1 MDDAASPEPRSGSRG
16 DVDDEAARSLLGPD
30 PDEEISGRERLAA
43 VLERRLDP
51 VMAVLA
57 VAWGVFV
64 AYDLIAPASQR
75 PILSL
80 VSDVVWGIFLV
91 EFVTKLVVSGH
102 PLRFLRRR
110 WPSVFFL
117 AVPLLRTARII
128 PALRTLRILP
138 SVRVLGSSYRAI
150 GTARGLL
157 GGRLSFLAVTT
168 VSVIVAGA
176 QLLYLL
182 DGSGESFGE
191 TLWWSV
197 NLAISGTYMFEPST
211 VPSRIVSLL
220 LSVYAVIVFASMAAA
235 LGAFFVDQRAE
246 HAAAEEERSET
257 DG

>member
-1 MDDAASPEPRSGSRG
+1 
-16 DVDDEAARSLLGPD
+16 
-30 PDEEISGRERLAA
+30 
-43 VLERRLDP
+43 
-51 VMAVLA
+51 MAVLA
-57 VAWGVFV
+57 VAWGAFV

-75 PILSL
+75 PVLSL
-80 VSDVVWGIFLV
+80 VSDVVWGIFLL
-91 EFVTKLVVSGH
+91 EFVAKLVVSGH

-211 VPSRIVSLL
+211 IPSRIVSLL
-220 LSVYAVIVFASMAAA
+220 LSIYAVVVFASMAAA

-246 HAAAEEERSET
+246 YAAAEERGET